1 MFINTLNFFKLYI
14 YIMSKINYN
23 QLNILSKDQLLNI
36 LKNLL
41 NQIYNKIDNDYELV
55 IYYNKKYNI
64 NKDIN
69 EMSKE
74 EIIQIL
80 LKFYPNSC

>member
-1 MFINTLNFFKLYI
+1 
-14 YIMSKINYN
+14 MSKINYN

-41 NQIYNKIDNDYELV
+41 SQIYSKIDNDYEL
-55 IYYNKKYNI
+55 ISYYNKKYNI

-69 EMSKE
+69 DMSKD
-74 EIIQIL
+74 EIIEIL

>member
-1 MFINTLNFFKLYI
+1 
-14 YIMSKINYN
+14 MSKINYN

>member
-1 MFINTLNFFKLYI
+1 
-14 YIMSKINYN
+14 MSKINYN
-23 QLNILSKDQLLNI
+23 QLNILSRDQLLNI

-41 NQIYNKIDNDYELV
+41 SQIYSKIDNDYEL
-55 IYYNKKYNI
+55 INYYNKKYNI

-69 EMSKE
+69 DMSKD
-74 EIIQIL
+74 EIIEIL

>member
-1 MFINTLNFFKLYI
+1 
-14 YIMSKINYN
+14 MSKINYN
-23 QLNILSKDQLLNI
+23 QLNILSRDQLLHL

-41 NQIYNKIDNDYELV
+41 NQIYNKIDNDYELI

-69 EMSKE
+69 DMSKE
-74 EIIQIL
+74 EIITIL

>member
-1 MFINTLNFFKLYI
+1 
-14 YIMSKINYN
+14 MSKINYN
-23 QLNILSKDQLLNI
+23 QLNILSRDQLLHL

-41 NQIYNKIDNDYELV
+41 NQVYNKIDKDYELI

-69 EMSKE
+69 EMTKE